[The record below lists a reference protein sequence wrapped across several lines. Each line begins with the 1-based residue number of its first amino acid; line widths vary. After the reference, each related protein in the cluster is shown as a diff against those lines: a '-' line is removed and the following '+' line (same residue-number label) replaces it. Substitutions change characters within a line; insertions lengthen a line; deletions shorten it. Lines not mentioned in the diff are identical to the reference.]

1 MFGPRL
7 GTVFASRWRALWFA
21 GSMLLL
27 AYCSVPAP
35 EETATGEAGVGLA
48 IHPGEGQEQ
57 TTQAHPAN
65 PWALDKH
72 G

>member
-7 GTVFASRWRALWFA
+7 TTVFASRWRALWFA
-21 GSMLLL
+21 GAILLT

-35 EETATGEAGVGLA
+35 EETDLQQAEA
-48 IHPGEGQEQ
+48 
-57 TTQAHPAN
+57 QARTSAKAHAAN
-65 PWALDKH
+65 PWALDEA